1 MTAFIVGPSEKPPVH
16 AADEDF
22 DPDAEDP
29 ASDEDEE
36 QIMKKV
42 EAIKKA

>member
-1 MTAFIVGPSEKPPVH
+1 MLITAFIVGPSEKPPVH

-36 QIMKKV
+36 DIMKKV
-42 EAIKKA
+42 KSI